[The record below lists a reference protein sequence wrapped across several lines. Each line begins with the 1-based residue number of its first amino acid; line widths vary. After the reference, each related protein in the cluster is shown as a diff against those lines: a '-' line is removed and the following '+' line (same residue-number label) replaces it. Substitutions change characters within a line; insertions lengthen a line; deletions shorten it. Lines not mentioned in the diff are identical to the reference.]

1 MFTALGL
8 LAIPGVSWMVLGW
21 QNPDVGVVRWVVD
34 LLCVGVGSTCGF
46 VGGVLL
52 DNAD

>member
-1 MFTALGL
+1 LFTALGF
-8 LAIPGVSWMVLGW
+8 LAVPGVTWMVLGW
-21 QNPDVGVVRWVVD
+21 QNPDLGEWWVVD
-34 LLCVGVGSTCGF
+34 LLCTVVGATCMF